1 MRKFNAGWIV
11 LIVFCSLIIIGGFF
25 YLLYR
30 LYINHIYKRKRAW
43 YEITSPLKMKI
54 DDSVIC
60 LIPRQSISPLIQEF
74 LPNEFKKQP
83 VQRKMVTQLQFD
95 EPPLFVK
102 NLTEEWDE
110 MNTKSTFCSSFY
122 RLFKMKHSRLVFI
135 PIDVYSNI
143 ISYNCRTQFL

>member
-1 MRKFNAGWIV
+1 MKKFNAGWIV

-30 LYINHIYKRKRAW
+30 LYINYIYKRKRTW
-43 YEITSPLKMKI
+43 YEITSPLKTKI
-54 DDSVIC
+54 DDNVIF

-74 LPNEFKKQP
+74 LPNELKKQP
-83 VQRKMVTQLQFD
+83 VQRKMVTQLQFV

-110 MNTKSTFCSSFY
+110 MNTKSTFCSSFS
-122 RLFKMKHSRLVFI
+122 RLFKNETF
-135 PIDVYSNI
+135 
-143 ISYNCRTQFL
+143 